1 MRVADL
7 AGAEQLELY
16 RTLTLLSPDA
26 SEALERRYAILAAP
40 VYSPGLAELACSAE
54 RTAAAIGT
62 LQRSI
67 CIDPLWP
74 QTPSFGVHVD
84 MDRLDQLVRG
94 GIARS
99 GVGAWIVR
107 PEFSE
112 QADRLGADTA

>member
-7 AGAEQLELY
+7 AGAEPLELY
-16 RTLTLLSPDA
+16 RTLAHLSAEA
-26 SEALERRYAILAAP
+26 SNTLERRRAILVAP
-40 VYSPGLAELACSAE
+40 AYSPGIAELACSAE
-54 RTAAAIGT
+54 RTAAGVGT

-74 QTPSFGVHVD
+74 QTPSSGVHVD